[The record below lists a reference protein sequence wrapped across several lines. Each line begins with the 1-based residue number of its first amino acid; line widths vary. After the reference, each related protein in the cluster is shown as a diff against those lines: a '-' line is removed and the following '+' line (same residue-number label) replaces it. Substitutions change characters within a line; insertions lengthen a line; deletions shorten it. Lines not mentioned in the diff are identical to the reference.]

1 MDKAEGIE
9 GRRDLDNI
17 PYKGLKCRT
26 GKYIPT
32 GINTI
37 DNAINDLVPGA
48 VTLIAGRTNGGK
60 TTYIKQIVVNAIDRG
75 NKVYVVSGEG
85 DTETY
90 INELYQCVIGRNSN
104 YYDLVKLNK
113 RFIKE
118 PKPDVLAALR
128 KWHEKKLVIFSKHES
143 KLKTLDQLFE
153 MMAKE
158 VDTQRHNLIIIDNLM
173 SVVSA
178 QASEKN
184 EVQADFM
191 QRCIHLAGAYRCH
204 CILVL
209 HPNKTYQKGQH
220 LEIEQISGTMD
231 LGNKADNIISVIRE
245 YDEEKIAQGI
255 NGSISVIKNRYYTD
269 ITTAQTH
276 YEKET
281 GLLLEIDEKTNEL
294 TGYNFGWQKYLK
306 DATKYDWHEVDA
318 KEAMP
323 F

>member
-1 MDKAEGIE
+1 MEDIT
-9 GRRDLDNI
+9 GRRDLDKD
-17 PYKGLKCRT
+17 PYKGRKSKE

-32 GINTI
+32 GINSV
-37 DNAINDLVPGA
+37 DYAINDLAPGA
-48 VTLIAGRTNGGK
+48 VSLIVGRTNGGK
-60 TTYIKQIVVNAIDRG
+60 TTYVKQIVANAIDHN

-90 INELYQCVIGRNSN
+90 INELYQCVIGRNNN
-104 YYDLVKLNK
+104 YYDSVMLNK

-118 PKPDVLAALR
+118 PKPEVLTALK

-158 VDTQRHNLIIIDNLM
+158 VDAQRHNLMIIDNLM

-191 QRCIHLAGAYRCH
+191 QRCINMAQTYRCH

-209 HPNKTYQKGQH
+209 HPNKTYQKGQSV
-220 LEIEQISGTMD
+220 EIEQISGTMD
-231 LGNKADNIISVIRE
+231 LGNKADNVISVVRE
-245 YDEEKIAQGI
+245 YDEDKIAQGI
-255 NGSISVIKNRYYTD
+255 SGSISVIKNRYFTD
-269 ITTAQTH
+269 IVTAQTH

-281 GLLLEIDEKTNEL
+281 GLLLEIDEKTNKII
-294 TGYNFGWQKYLK
+294 GYSFGWQKHLK
-306 DATKYDWHEVDA
+306 DAAKYDWHKVDE
-318 KEAMP
+318 KEELP